1 MESEKTVR
9 ELFVIHKGGIPLAHV
24 GTGHVEVDDAL
35 LGGLLSAIDDVGRS
49 LGLADAGA
57 LDTIS
62 FRAYQIIYVDTSTS
76 LVVLLS
82 SAEST
87 GFFVKSKQELQA
99 IGDELEKQGLLSDI
113 GARTSE
119 LISKINKIIASKG
132 RTIFA
137 KQHDV
142 FFWDDEHT
150 FQLVKGT
157 NTRWDGDNLFRNY
170 LLLSPI
176 LDALSIDQDTLK
188 VLCNYLEDMRRPS
201 EILAHQEI
209 GTHDA
214 SLIEDTMHFLH
225 MLGIVHCYESRI
237 VS

>member
-1 MESEKTVR
+1 MRHERTVR
-9 ELFVIHKGGIPLAHV
+9 EVFVIHKGGIPLAHV

-62 FRAYQIIYVDTSTS
+62 FRAYQIIYVDTLTS

-82 SAEST
+82 SAET
-87 GFFVKSKQELQA
+87 PEFFIKSKDELQA
-99 IGDELEKQGLLSDI
+99 IGNELEKQGFLEDTAARSSEVLSQM
-113 GARTSE
+113 T
-119 LISKINKIIASKG
+119 KIIASKG

-150 FQLVKGT
+150 FQLVKGL
-157 NTRWDGDNLFRNY
+157 NRRWDGDNLFRNY
-170 LLLSPI
+170 LLRSPI
-176 LDALSIDQDTLK
+176 LDALSVGSKTLQI
-188 VLCNYLEDMRRPS
+188 LCNQLEEMRRPS
-201 EILAHQEI
+201 EVLNHSELKKN
-209 GTHDA
+209 DPRM
-214 SLIEDTMHFLH
+214 IEDTMHFLH
-225 MLGIVHCYESRI
+225 MLGIVHCFESRI
-237 VS
+237 VR